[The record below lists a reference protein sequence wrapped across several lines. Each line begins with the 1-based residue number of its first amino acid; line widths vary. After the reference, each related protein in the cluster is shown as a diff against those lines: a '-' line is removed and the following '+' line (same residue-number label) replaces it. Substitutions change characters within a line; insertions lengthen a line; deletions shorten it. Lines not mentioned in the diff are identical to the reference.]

1 MGQKVHPYVLRLG
14 INKNW
19 RSLWYADR
27 KEYTQNVIE
36 DFKIRKYI
44 QKKFT
49 HGAISFVAIER
60 LGEQIRIMIATARP
74 GVIVG
79 RRGADIVRLKDE
91 LLKIVRKGK

>member
-19 RSLWYADR
+19 RSLWYADH

-49 HGAISFVAIER
+49 HGAISYVAIER
-60 LGEQIRIMIATARP
+60 LGEQVKIVIATARP

-79 RRGADIVRLKDE
+79 RRGADILKLKEE
-91 LLKIVRKGK
+91 LAEKLEG